1 MLSDL
6 AVFTE
11 YAYSAATQVVAQQV
25 ALFNEAA
32 QGTFILRPAN
42 HSGDFD
48 ETAFWKRLQGLVRR
62 RNAYG
67 TGNIPQISFA
77 MIIENMVKI
86 GAGTPT
92 IDLSPGQFKWINEDP
107 STRGAAMGQ
116 QLGQDMVRDMFNT
129 GLGGLVASHSQVTG
143 LVVDK
148 TADGDGKLAL
158 THFNAA
164 QAKYGDRWRDLQ
176 AWVMHSTAMFG
187 LFDKVLTNDQRLFT
201 FQDLNIVRDPFG
213 RIFIV
218 SDAPG
223 LLIPAGTDPVAN
235 PATVLT
241 LGVKPGAVVVDQNDD
256 FTDNF
261 QTTNGKENI
270 QTTYQAEW
278 SYNLGVRGFAW
289 DKTNGGKSPTDA
301 ALLSGANWDR
311 VDGYNDR
318 DLGCVII
325 KNKQ

>member
-11 YAYSAATQVVAQQV
+11 YAVAASTQVVAQQV

-32 QGTFILRPAN
+32 QGTFILRASN
-42 HSGDFD
+42 HSGDFS
-48 ETAFWKRLQGLVRR
+48 EFAFYKRLSGLVRR

-67 TGNIPQISFA
+67 QGNIPEINFA
-77 MIIENMVKI
+77 MIVENMVKI
-86 GAGTPT
+86 AAGTPAVRL
-92 IDLSPGQFKWINEDP
+92 DPGQFKWIQQDP
-107 STRGAAMGQ
+107 ATRGAAMGQ

-129 GLGGLVASHSQVTG
+129 GLGGLVASHSTVAG
-143 LVVDK
+143 LIVDK
-148 TADGDGKLAL
+148 TTDGDGRLQL
-158 THFNAA
+158 PHFNAA

-176 AWVMHSTAMFG
+176 AWVMHSSAMFA
-187 LFDKVLTNDQRLFT
+187 LWDKVFANAERLFT
-201 FQDLNIVRDPFG
+201 FGELNVMRDPFG
-213 RIFIV
+213 RPFIV

-223 LLIPAGTDPVAN
+223 LVIPAAGADPARL
-235 PATVLT
+235 LT
-241 LGVKPGAVVVDQNDD
+241 LGVKPGAVVVDQNND

-261 QTTNGKENI
+261 DNKNGQENI
-270 QTTYQAEW
+270 VTTYQAEW

-289 DKTNGGKSPTDA
+289 DKAAGGKSPTDA

-318 DLGCVII
+318 DLACVMI
-325 KNKQ
+325 KNNQ